1 MTTKDVLE
9 MAKKNKVEFVD
20 VRFCDFPGQWHHF
33 TIPVAELS
41 EDTFTEGLGFDGSSI
56 RGFQSIDESDMLLIP
71 DPSTAFMDPFTQH
84 VTLNMICNIKDPIT
98 GQSYS
103 RDPRLVAQKAE
114 AYLKDS
120 GVADTSYWGPEVEF
134 YIFDSVRYNQT
145 YNEGFYHVDS
155 IEGAWNSGDFSQP
168 NLGHKPRYKEGYFPV
183 SPVDHYQDLRSE
195 MVKQLEKAGI
205 KIELQH
211 HEVGTGG
218 QSEIDM
224 RFDTLTAMAD
234 KVLKYKYIVKN
245 VAKQA
250 GKTVTMMPKP
260 LFMDNGTGMHV
271 HQSLWKGGKNL
282 FFDPKDAYALISDT
296 ARHYIGGLLTHALAL
311 CAFIAPTTNS
321 YRRLVPG
328 YEAPINLAYSK
339 RNRSACIRIPMYSK
353 SEKARRL
360 EFRCPDPSA
369 NPYYAFAAMMMAGLD
384 GIEKKIE
391 PPPPLDKNIY
401 DLEPEEKAKVK
412 SVASSLDEAL
422 DSLEKDHDFLLK
434 GNVFTQDVIDT
445 WIDYKRTNEIDAIRL
460 RPHPHEFALY
470 YDV

>member
-1 MTTKDVLE
+1 MTSKDVLE
-9 MAKKNKVEFVD
+9 MAKKNKVEIVD
-20 VRFCDFPGQWHHF
+20 VRFCDFPGQWQHF
-33 TIPVAELS
+33 SIPVAELS
-41 EDTFTEGLGFDGSSI
+41 EGTFKEGLGFDGSSI
-56 RGFQSIDESDMLLIP
+56 RGFQTIDESDMLLMP
-71 DPSTAFMDPFTQH
+71 DSNTAFLDPFTEH
-84 VTLNMICNIKDPIT
+84 TTLNLICNIKDPVT

-120 GVADTSYWGPEVEF
+120 GVADTSYWGPELEF
-134 YIFDSVRYNQT
+134 YIFDNVRFNQT

-155 IEGAWNSGDFSQP
+155 IEGFWNSGDGSQQ

-183 SPVDHYQDLRSE
+183 APVDHYQDLRSE

-205 KIELQH
+205 KVEVQH
-211 HEVGTGG
+211 QVGTGG
-218 QSEIDM
+218 QAEIDM

-245 VAKQA
+245 VAKQR

-260 LFMDNGTGMHV
+260 LFMDNGTGMHT

-282 FFDPKDAYALISDT
+282 FFNAKDSYALISDT
-296 ARHYIGGLLTHALAL
+296 ARHYIGGILTHALAL

-339 RNRSACIRIPMYSK
+339 RNRSACVRIPMYSK
-353 SEKARRL
+353 SEKAKRI
-360 EFRCPDPSA
+360 EFRCPDPTA
-369 NPYYAFAAMMMAGLD
+369 NPYYAFSAMMMAGLD

-391 PPPPLDKNIY
+391 PPAPLDKNIY

-412 SVASSLDEAL
+412 SVAGSLDEAL
-422 DSLEKDHDFLLK
+422 DNLEKDHDFLLK

-445 WIDYKRTNEIDAIRL
+445 WLDYKRTNEIDAIRL
-460 RPHPHEFALY
+460 RPHPYEFALY